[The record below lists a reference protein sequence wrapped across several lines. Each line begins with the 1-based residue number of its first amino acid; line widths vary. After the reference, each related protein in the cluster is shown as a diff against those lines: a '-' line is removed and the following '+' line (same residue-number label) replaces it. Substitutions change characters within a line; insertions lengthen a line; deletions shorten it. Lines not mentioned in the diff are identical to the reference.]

1 MFAHRIALCWIIS
14 DMGKIL
20 LKNWKPLKI
29 KMSTQPI
36 IISASPHVHS
46 SRTSK
51 KVMYDVVIALIPAFL
66 VSLYVFGIGALIL
79 TSVAVISCLAFEYLI
94 QKYLL
99 KTEVTISDGS
109 ALITGILLAFN
120 LPSGLPIW
128 MIIVGSLVAIG
139 VAKLSFGGLGFNI
152 FNPALV
158 GRVFLLIS
166 FPLQMT
172 LWPTALD
179 NRTNIADAVSGATP
193 LGVIKEGLMFGETM
207 TELSAQIPTN
217 IDLFLGIT
225 GGSIGEMSALALLLG
240 GIFLIVRKVITWHI
254 PVTILVTM
262 ALFTGVFWVIDPEHY
277 ASPLIHILSG
287 GAILGAFYMATDLVT
302 SPMTKKGM
310 VIFAIGIA
318 IITVVIRLFGAYPE
332 GVSFAILIMNAFVP
346 LINTYFKPRRFGAK
360 IKSQIM

>member
-1 MFAHRIALCWIIS
+1 
-14 DMGKIL
+14 
-20 LKNWKPLKI
+20 
-29 KMSTQPI
+29 MSQPI
-36 IISASPHVHS
+36 IVSASPHVHS
-46 SRTSK
+46 DRTSK
-51 KVMYDVVIALIPAFL
+51 KLMYDVVIALIPAFL
-66 VSLYVFGIGALIL
+66 VSLYVFGIGAFIV
-79 TSVAVISCLAFEYLI
+79 TAVAVISCLLFEYLI
-94 QKYLL
+94 QKYLM
-99 KTEVTISDGS
+99 KTNVTIGDGS

-166 FPLQMT
+166 FPVQMT
-172 LWPTALD
+172 MWPTAVE
-179 NRTNIADAVSGATP
+179 NNTIIADAVTGATP

-207 TELSAQIPTN
+207 TNISANLPSN
-217 IDLFLGIT
+217 IEMFLGLS

-240 GIFLIVRKVITWHI
+240 GIYLIVRKVITWHI
-254 PVTILVTM
+254 PVTMLVTM
-262 ALFTGVFWVIDPEHY
+262 AVMTGIFWVIDPESY

-287 GAILGAFYMATDLVT
+287 GALLGAFFMATDLVT

-318 IITVVIRLFGAYPE
+318 VITVVIRLFGAYPE
-332 GVSFAILIMNAFVP
+332 GVSFGIIIMNAFVP
-346 LINTYFKPRRFGAK
+346 LINTYFKPLRFGSKIKAK
-360 IKSQIM
+360 IV

>member
-1 MFAHRIALCWIIS
+1 
-14 DMGKIL
+14 
-20 LKNWKPLKI
+20 
-29 KMSTQPI
+29 MSQPI
-36 IISASPHVHS
+36 IISASPHIHS

-51 KVMYDVVIALIPAFL
+51 KLMYDVVIALIPAFL
-66 VSLYVFGIGALIL
+66 VSLYVFGFRALIV
-79 TSVAVISCLAFEYLI
+79 TVVAVISCLLFEYLI

-99 KTEVTISDGS
+99 KTEVTIGDGS

-139 VAKLSFGGLGFNI
+139 VAKMSFGGLGFNI

-158 GRVFLLIS
+158 GRVFLLVS
-166 FPLQMT
+166 FPVQMT
-172 LWPTALD
+172 MWPTAIE
-179 NRTNIADAVSGATP
+179 NNATIADAVTGATP
-193 LGVIKEGLMFGETM
+193 LGLIKDGLLFGDTM
-207 TELSAQIPTN
+207 TTIVAKIPST

-225 GGSIGEMSALALLLG
+225 GGSLGEMSVVALLIG
-240 GIFLIVRKVITWHI
+240 GIYLLVRKVITWHI
-254 PVTILVTM
+254 PVTMLVTM
-262 ALFTGVFWVIDPEHY
+262 GIMTGIFWLINPGSY

-287 GAILGAFYMATDLVT
+287 GALLGAFFMATDLVT

-318 IITVVIRLFGAYPE
+318 VITVVIRLFGAYPE

-346 LINTYFKPRRFGAK
+346 LINTYFKPKRFGTQ
-360 IKSQIM
+360 IKSKIV